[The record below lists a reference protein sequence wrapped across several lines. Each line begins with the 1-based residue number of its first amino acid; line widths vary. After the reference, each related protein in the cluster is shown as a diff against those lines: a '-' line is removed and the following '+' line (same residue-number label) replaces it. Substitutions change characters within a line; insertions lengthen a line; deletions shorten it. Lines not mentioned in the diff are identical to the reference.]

1 MFSHYSENSAPYY
14 TTNSSA
20 YPAQTRHNPQANA
33 SANYQ
38 HWQVSNHQGYPT
50 PHINHS
56 NPMRQTLQPGF
67 PESVAPQKPYADHP
81 KIEQSNIE
89 VIYTFEYKNRSCQ
102 FKEGESYIPAIHQLV
117 DDHFTRSLQPS
128 SANNRA
134 RSNS

>member
-20 YPAQTRHNPQANA
+20 YPAQTRHNPQADA

-56 NPMRQTLQPGF
+56 SPMRQKLQLGC
-67 PESVAPQKPYADHP
+67 PESVAPQKPYTDHP
-81 KIEQSNIE
+81 NIQQSNIE
-89 VIYTFEYKNRSCQ
+89 VVYTIEHENQSCQ
-102 FKEGESYIPAIHQLV
+102 FKEGELCTQAIHQLV
-117 DDHFTRSLQPS
+117 NDHFTRSLQPP